1 MRFTLLGLAML
12 LSTGCAYERTQDTTA
27 NGAAGQLEFL
37 EAYHGDLGIV
47 PIGATRT
54 VHVERL
60 PGGTITCHT
69 MGIRSRE
76 SPSDVRPLGGG
87 GPSDTCDMI
96 GADAVELVSAACDD
110 DACTVTPA
118 LASRNDSVVLLVSGA
133 SAATTRLNVS
143 LRSIK
148 DGSIHTD
155 AIPIR
160 FAKAARVRLDAA
172 PRDLPALLGPVLPGT
187 PITLPWAKV
196 VDAEGDEM
204 SLDDDAIVASVEGDA
219 VAPDSYGIALV
230 ASAPGHATASWEV
243 PGLIRR
249 AIDIEVVDPSQARSI
264 VVSDE
269 TPADVQLSTDTVDL
283 DDAVAPT
290 LAPLSKISVESSRSL
305 FETFPTRVVLA
316 DGRRAL
322 APLDAVTIEPAVLG
336 TVEPDVINPTSF
348 AIEEAPVVG
357 DGTLHL
363 RVGAVSASIP
373 ISVTEPKTPASP

>member
-37 EAYHGDLGIV
+37 EAYRGDLGVV

-69 MGIRSRE
+69 MGIRSRQA
-76 SPSDVRPLGGG
+76 PGGVRALGGS
-87 GPSDTCDMI
+87 GPSDTCDTI
-96 GADAVELVSAACDD
+96 GGDSVELVSASCDD
-110 DACTVTPA
+110 DACTVTPVA
-118 LASRNDSVVLLVSGA
+118 ASRSDSVVLHVTGA
-133 SAATTRLNVS
+133 NAATTRLDVS
-143 LRSIK
+143 LRSTK

-155 AIPIR
+155 AIGIR
-160 FAKAARVRLDAA
+160 FAKAARVRLDVA

-187 PITLPWAKV
+187 PITLPWAKL
-196 VDAEGDEM
+196 VDADGTEM
-204 SLDDDAIVASVEGDA
+204 SLDDDAIVASLEGDA

-243 PGLIRR
+243 PGVIRR
-249 AIDIEVVDPSQARSI
+249 AIDLEVVDASQARSI
-264 VVSDE
+264 VVSDS
-269 TPADVQLSTDTVDL
+269 ASDVSLSMDSVDL
-283 DDAVAPT
+283 DDATAPALT
-290 LAPLSKISVESSRSL
+290 PLSKVRVESSRSL

-322 APLDAVTIEPAVLG
+322 APLDAVSIEPAVLG
-336 TVEPDVINPTSF
+336 TVAPDTIDPTSL

-363 RVGAVSASIP
+363 RVGAVTASLP
-373 ISVTEPKTPASP
+373 ISVTEPASP